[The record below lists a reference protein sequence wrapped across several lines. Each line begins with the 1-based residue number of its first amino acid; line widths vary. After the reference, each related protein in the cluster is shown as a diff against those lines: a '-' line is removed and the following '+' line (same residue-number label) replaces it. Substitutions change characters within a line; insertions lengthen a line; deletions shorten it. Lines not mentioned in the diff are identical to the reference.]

1 MFSISVIIPVYNE
14 EKTFL
19 KILEKYNPLKKNI
32 NFELIIVNDGSNDNT
47 KNLIENNSSMFD
59 KVIHLSKNKGKG
71 KAVREGLKIAK
82 NEYIFIQDADLEY
95 DPNDLNNFIKLA
107 KTNNSD
113 FVMGSRFSSTT
124 TTPLLDILGNKLVT
138 FIFNVI
144 NNASF
149 SDICCCYCLFKK
161 NNLPINYLKS
171 NGWGQHIEMLTY
183 VLYNSKK
190 IVETPVYYNGR
201 RISEGKKIRYRHV
214 FGIIYFI
221 IFSKIVILFKRKNLV
236 IK

>member
-1 MFSISVIIPVYNE
+1 MFSISVIVPVYNE

-19 KILEKYNPLKKNI
+19 KILEKYNLLKKNI

-59 KVIHLSKNKGKG
+59 KVIHLSKNHGKG

-95 DPNDLNNFIKLA
+95 DPNDLIKFIKLA
-107 KTNNSD
+107 KTNNAD

-138 FIFNVI
+138 LIFNVI

-161 NNLPINYLKS
+161 NNLPITHLKS
-171 NGWGQHIEMLTY
+171 DGWGQHIEILTY

-201 RISEGKKIRYRHV
+201 TISEGKKIRYRHF

>member
-1 MFSISVIIPVYNE
+1 M
-14 EKTFL
+14 
-19 KILEKYNPLKKNI
+19 LEKYSLLKKNYNI
-32 NFELIIVNDGSNDNT
+32 ELIIVNDGSNDNT
-47 KNLIENNSSMFD
+47 KNLIVNNSSMFD
-59 KVIHLSKNKGKG
+59 KVIHLSKNQGKG
-71 KAVREGLKIAK
+71 KAVREGLKVAT

-95 DPNDLNNFIKLA
+95 DPNDLSHFIKIVETKNA
-107 KTNNSD
+107 D

-161 NNLPINYLKS
+161 NNLPIDHLKS
-171 NGWGQHIEMLTY
+171 DGWSQHIEILTY
-183 VLYNSKK
+183 VLHNSKK
-190 IVETPVYYNGR
+190 MVEVPVYYNGR
-201 RISEGKKIRYRHV
+201 KISEGKKIRYRHV

-221 IFSKIVILFKRKNLV
+221 IFSKIIILFKKKNLR
-236 IK
+236 

>member
-19 KILEKYNPLKKNI
+19 KILEKYKPLKKNI

-59 KVIHLSKNKGKG
+59 KAIHLSKNKGKG
-71 KAVREGLKIAK
+71 KAVKEGLKIAK

-107 KTNNSD
+107 KTKNAD
-113 FVMGSRFSSTT
+113 LVMGSRFSSTT
-124 TTPLLDILGNKLVT
+124 KTPLLDILGNKLVT
-138 FIFNVI
+138 LIFNVV
-144 NNASF
+144 NTVSF
-149 SDICCCYCLFKK
+149 SDICCCYFLFKK
-161 NNLPINYLKS
+161 KNLPIAHLKS
-171 NGWGQHIEMLTY
+171 VGWGQHIEILTY

-190 IVETPVYYNGR
+190 MVETPVYYNGR

-221 IFSKIVILFKRKNLV
+221 IFSKIIILFKRKT
-236 IK
+236 

>member
-1 MFSISVIIPVYNE
+1 MFSISVIVPVYNE
-14 EKTFL
+14 EKTLL

-32 NFELIIVNDGSNDNT
+32 NIELIIVNDGSNDNT
-47 KNLIENNSSMFD
+47 KNLIENNYSMFN
-59 KVIHLSKNKGKG
+59 KAIHLSKNQGKG
-71 KAVREGLKIAK
+71 KAVKEGLKIAK

-95 DPNDLNNFIKLA
+95 DPNDLSNFIKLA
-107 KTNNSD
+107 KTKNAD

-138 FIFNVI
+138 LIFNVV

-161 NNLPINYLKS
+161 DNLPIAYLKS
-171 NGWGQHIEMLTY
+171 DGWGQHIEMLTY
-183 VLYNSKK
+183 VFYNSKK
-190 IVETPVYYNGR
+190 FAQTPVYYNGR
-201 RISEGKKIRYRHV
+201 KISEGKKIRYRHV

-221 IFSKIVILFKRKNLV
+221 IFSKISILFKRKNLV

>member
-19 KILEKYNPLKKNI
+19 KILEKYKPLKKNI

-59 KVIHLSKNKGKG
+59 KAIHLSKNKGKG
-71 KAVREGLKIAK
+71 KAVKEGLKIAK

-107 KTNNSD
+107 KTKNAD

-138 FIFNVI
+138 LIFNVV

-149 SDICCCYCLFKK
+149 SDICCCYCLFKRK
-161 NNLPINYLKS
+161 NLPMQNLKS
-171 NGWGQHIEMLTY
+171 YGWGQHIEILTY
-183 VLYNSKK
+183 LLSNSNK
-190 IVETPVYYNGR
+190 IFEVPVRYKR
-201 RISEGKKIRYRHV
+201 RKYSENKKIRYYHIFEV
-214 FGIIYFI
+214 IFWIFI
-221 IFSKIVILFKRKNLV
+221 TKLKIFFK
-236 IK
+236 

>member
-1 MFSISVIIPVYNE
+1 MFSISVIVPVYNE

-19 KILEKYNPLKKNI
+19 KMLEKYNPLKKNI
-32 NFELIIVNDGSNDNT
+32 NIELIIVNDGSNDNT

-59 KVIHLSKNKGKG
+59 KVIHLNKNQGKG
-71 KAVREGLKIAK
+71 TAVREGLKIAK

-107 KTNNSD
+107 KTNKVD

-138 FIFNVI
+138 LIFNVI

-161 NNLPINYLKS
+161 NNLPITLLKS
-171 NGWGQHIEMLTY
+171 DGWGQHIEILTY

-190 IVETPVYYNGR
+190 MLETPVYYNGR
-201 RISEGKKIRYRHV
+201 KISEGKKIRYHHV

>member
-1 MFSISVIIPVYNE
+1 MFSISVIIPMYNE

-19 KILEKYNPLKKNI
+19 KILEKYNQLKKNI

-59 KVIHLSKNKGKG
+59 KVIHLSKNQGKG

-95 DPNDLNNFIKLA
+95 DPNDLSNFIKLA
-107 KTNNSD
+107 KKNNAD
-113 FVMGSRFSSTT
+113 FVMGSRFSSIT
-124 TTPLLDILGNKLVT
+124 TTPFFDLLGNKLVT
-138 FIFNVI
+138 LIFNVI

-149 SDICCCYCLFKK
+149 SDICCCYFLFKK
-161 NNLPINYLKS
+161 KNLPITHLKS
-171 NGWGQHIEMLTY
+171 DGWGQHIEILTY
-183 VLYNSKK
+183 IFYNSKK
-190 IVETPVYYNGR
+190 ILETPVYYNGR
-201 RISEGKKIRYRHV
+201 KISEGKKIRYRHV

>member
-1 MFSISVIIPVYNE
+1 MFSISVIVPVYNE

-19 KILEKYNPLKKNI
+19 KMLEQYKPLKKNI
-32 NFELIIVNDGSNDNT
+32 NIELIIVNDGSNDNT

-59 KVIHLSKNKGKG
+59 KVIHLNKNQGKG
-71 KAVREGLKIAK
+71 KAVREGLNIAK

-95 DPNDLNNFIKLA
+95 DPNDLSNFIKLA
-107 KTNNSD
+107 KTNNAD

-124 TTPLLDILGNKLVT
+124 TTPLLDIIGNKLVT
-138 FIFNVI
+138 LIFNVI

-161 NNLPINYLKS
+161 NNLPITHLKS
-171 NGWGQHIEMLTY
+171 DGWGQHIEMLTY
-183 VLYNSKK
+183 VFYNSKK
-190 IVETPVYYNGR
+190 FVQTPVYYNGR
-201 RISEGKKIRYRHV
+201 KISEGKKIRYRHV

-221 IFSKIVILFKRKNLV
+221 IFSKIAILFKRKNLV

>member
-1 MFSISVIIPVYNE
+1 MFSISVIVPVYNE

-19 KILEKYNPLKKNI
+19 KILEKYKPLKKNI

-59 KVIHLSKNKGKG
+59 KVIHLSKNQGKG

-82 NEYIFIQDADLEY
+82 NEYIFFQDADLEY
-95 DPNDLNNFIKLA
+95 NPNDLSNFIELA
-107 KTNNSD
+107 KTNNAD

-138 FIFNVI
+138 LIFNVI

-161 NNLPINYLKS
+161 NNLPITHLKS
-171 NGWGQHIEMLTY
+171 DGWGQHIEILTY
-183 VLYNSKK
+183 VFYNSKK
-190 IVETPVYYNGR
+190 MVETPIYYNGR
-201 RISEGKKIRYRHV
+201 KISEGKKIRYYHV

-221 IFSKIVILFKRKNLV
+221 IFSKIIILFKRKN
-236 IK
+236 

>member
-1 MFSISVIIPVYNE
+1 MFSISIIIPVFNE

-19 KILEKYNPLKKNI
+19 KILEKYNLLKKNI
-32 NFELIIVNDGSNDNT
+32 DLELIIVNDGSNDNT

-59 KVIHLSKNKGKG
+59 KVIHLSKNQGKG

-95 DPNDLNNFIKLA
+95 DPNDLSKFIKLA
-107 KTNNSD
+107 KTNNAD

-124 TTPLLDILGNKLVT
+124 TTPLLDILGNKLIT

-161 NNLPINYLKS
+161 NNLPITLLKS
-171 NGWGQHIEMLTY
+171 DGWGQHIEILTY

-190 IVETPVYYNGR
+190 MLETPVYYNGR
-201 RISEGKKIRYRHV
+201 KISEGKKIRYRHV

-221 IFSKIVILFKRKNLV
+221 IFSKIVTLFKRKNLV

>member
-1 MFSISVIIPVYNE
+1 MFSISVIVPVYNE

-19 KILEKYNPLKKNI
+19 KVLEKYNPLKKNI
-32 NFELIIVNDGSNDNT
+32 NIELIIVNDGSNDNT

-59 KVIHLSKNKGKG
+59 KVIHLNKNQGKG

-95 DPNDLNNFIKLA
+95 DPNDLSNFIKLA
-107 KTNNSD
+107 KKNNAD

-161 NNLPINYLKS
+161 NNLPITHLKS
-171 NGWGQHIEMLTY
+171 DGWGQHIEILTY
-183 VLYNSKK
+183 IFYNSKK
-190 IVETPVYYNGR
+190 MLETPVYYKGR
-201 RISEGKKIRYRHV
+201 KISQGKKIRYRHV

-221 IFSKIVILFKRKNLV
+221 IFSKIAILLKKK
-236 IK
+236 I

>member
-1 MFSISVIIPVYNE
+1 MFSISVIVPVYNE

-19 KILEKYNPLKKNI
+19 KILEKYKPLKKNI

-59 KVIHLSKNKGKG
+59 KVIHLSKNQGKG

-82 NEYIFIQDADLEY
+82 NEYIFFQDADLEY
-95 DPNDLNNFIKLA
+95 NPNDLSNFIELA
-107 KTNNSD
+107 KTNNAD

-138 FIFNVI
+138 LIFNVI

-161 NNLPINYLKS
+161 NNLPITHLKS
-171 NGWGQHIEMLTY
+171 DGWGQHIEILTY
-183 VLYNSKK
+183 VFYNSKK
-190 IVETPVYYNGR
+190 MVETPIYYNGR
-201 RISEGKKIRYRHV
+201 KISEGKKIRYRHV